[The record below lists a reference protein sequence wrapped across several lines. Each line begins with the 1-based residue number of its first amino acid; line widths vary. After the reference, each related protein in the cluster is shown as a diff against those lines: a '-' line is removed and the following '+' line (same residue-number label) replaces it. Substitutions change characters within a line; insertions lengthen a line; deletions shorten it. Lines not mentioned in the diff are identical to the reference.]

1 MNFSSFLMS
10 FFPHRWLNPK
20 LHGNKK
26 MFEGLGKTLD
36 QMNDL
41 LQQVK
46 NESRVLTAVDTI
58 SLREDEYG
66 IPSDPSIPL
75 DIRRSSIIARMREQ
89 ARPITKDDLLNAL
102 RSYGLEAEITNIP
115 GQSLMKIKI
124 VSPYGEPS
132 GFQQIQE
139 FVEEVTR
146 AHVGKEWEFSHVR
159 HYELEPFTHAQM
171 EGKTHAYYETHLPS
185 K

>member
-1 MNFSSFLMS
+1 MNFSSLLAR

-20 LHGNKK
+20 LSGNQKL
-26 MFEGLGKTLD
+26 FEGLGKTLD
-36 QMNDL
+36 QMNAL

-46 NESRVLTAVDTI
+46 NESRVLTAIDTI
-58 SLREDEYG
+58 PLREDEYG

-102 RSYGLEAEITNIP
+102 RSYGLEAEITTIP
-115 GQSLMKIKI
+115 GQSIMKIRI
-124 VSPYGEPS
+124 ISPYGEPP

-146 AHVGKEWEFSHVR
+146 AHVGKEWQYSYVTHQD
-159 HYELEPFTHAQM
+159 LLPFTHQQM
-171 EGKTHAYYETHLPS
+171 SKYTNAELRTNLP

>member
-20 LHGNKK
+20 HPGNKK
-26 MFEGLGKTLD
+26 LFEGLGKTLD
-36 QMNDL
+36 QMNNL

-58 SLREDEYG
+58 PLREDEYG

-89 ARPITKDDLLNAL
+89 ARPITKEDLLNAL
-102 RSYGLEAEITNIP
+102 RSYGLEAEITTIP
-115 GQSLMKIKI
+115 GQSIMKIRI
-124 VSPYGEPS
+124 ISPYGEPP
-132 GFQQIQE
+132 GFKQIQE

-146 AHVGKEWEFSHVR
+146 AHVGKEWIFSYTTWGEVKR
-159 HYELEPFTHAQM
+159 TTWADVKQGTWEQL
-171 EGKTHAYYETHLPS
+171 KTRRF
-185 K
+185 

>member
-20 LHGNKK
+20 LHGNRKL
-26 MFEGLGKTLD
+26 FEGIGKTLD

-58 SLREDEYG
+58 PLREDEYG

-89 ARPITKDDLLNAL
+89 ARPITKEDLLNAL
-102 RSYGLEAEITNIP
+102 RSYGLEVEIANIP
-115 GQSLMKIKI
+115 GQSIMKIRI
-124 VSPYGEPS
+124 LSPYGEPP

-139 FVEEVTR
+139 FVEGATR
-146 AHVGKEWEFSHVR
+146 AHVGKEWEFSYTTWGEVKR
-159 HYELEPFTHAQM
+159 TTWAEVKLGTW
-171 EGKTHAYYETHLPS
+171 GKLKTRRF
-185 K
+185 